1 MNVRSVNGL
10 QSADGSLRDL
20 AALGQ
25 LRGSLTVEDI
35 RQALPIDRMTDDD
48 VARTIA
54 YLEDRGIEVLLD
66 PSLLLD
72 SGRATREQPHR
83 RTVSN
88 STPKVIPITTE
99 SSHQLARGE
108 PAREPPPA
116 DLGRSSSATAYVLLA
131 AVLMAILAVILFWTV
146 W

>member
-1 MNVRSVNGL
+1 MSVRSVNGS

-35 RQALPIDRMTDDD
+35 RQALPIDRMTDQD

-54 YLEDRGIEVLLD
+54 YLEDRGVEVLLD
-66 PSLLLD
+66 PSLLID
-72 SGRATREQPHR
+72 SGRASREQPR
-83 RTVSN
+83 QRTVSN
-88 STPKVIPITTE
+88 STPKVTITTG
-99 SSHQLARGE
+99 SSHQLTRGG

-116 DLGRSSSATAYVLLA
+116 DLDRSSSVTAYVLLA
-131 AVLMAILAVILFWTV
+131 AVLVGILAVILFWTV